1 MFSFIVGE
9 TSLIFKHLCWTILHY
24 KQTCRWTPV
33 GWNIYW
39 FLRTSAFRDIVPCLT
54 SNGLAMHITIPSP
67 SEELSEIMNYLC
79 SAEVRGRE
87 GGYQLV
93 LMHVGGARKGP
104 LNILCTRG
112 RAEPKKPFKISFMLR
127 RGREF
132 RRFFVSKAGHSTKI
146 LLKLVIISEGAAS
159 FRLSKLVIH
168 SKGAAT

>member
-112 RAEPKKPFKISFMLR
+112 RAEPKKS
-127 RGREF
+127 
-132 RRFFVSKAGHSTKI
+132 
-146 LLKLVIISEGAAS
+146 LLKLVLCSEGAGS
-159 FRLSKLVIH
+159 FGVSLCPRRDTQLKYF
-168 SKGAAT
+168 